1 MAWLGSESAGDVK
14 EIGLDDD
21 DVAAVV
27 KFAVGLWTERSEDD
41 DKRLKDCQACASRLR
56 RSMRVVLGLW
66 VGLDS

>member
-1 MAWLGSESAGDVK
+1 
-14 EIGLDDD
+14 
-21 DVAAVV
+21 V